1 MCFIFIC
8 EALVIVYILK
18 HRSFSPVILW
28 SAFEVAIIVCLQ
40 VLLSVFRASHT
51 RSADAT
57 HLFQTSSELVE
68 KVDQANQPKTIFCL

>member
-28 SAFEVAIIVCLQ
+28 SAFEVAIIACLQ
-40 VLLSVFRASHT
+40 VLLSVFRESHT
-51 RSADAT
+51 SISRKVLARNSRQITQHLKLDA
-57 HLFQTSSELVE
+57 F
-68 KVDQANQPKTIFCL
+68 